1 MRSQYCFMTVYLQS
15 PSDTDCKYLCAFK
28 KISANVWNAIFLER
42 KIRFWMGLAVL
53 ATSCEELTHWKRLGC
68 WEGLGAGGEGDDR
81 G

>member
-42 KIRFWMGLAVL
+42 KIGFWMDLAVL
-53 ATSCEELTHWKRLGC
+53 GHLMRRVDSLEKTLMLG
-68 WEGLGAGGEGDDR
+68 GIGGRRRR

>member
-1 MRSQYCFMTVYLQS
+1 MTVYLQS

-42 KIRFWMGLAVL
+42 KIRFWMDLAVL
-53 ATSCEELTHWKRLGC
+53 GHLMRRVDSLEKTLMLG
-68 WEGLGAGGEGDDR
+68 GIGGRRRR